1 MSSSAVVLLSALAL
15 AAVVAVVVVAAS
27 LRSSS
32 RLDRLLSE
40 TAGAREASESVDRR
54 FEEMRRSVEERVRGV
69 EQSLSEGQ
77 KGLTEHLGE
86 SGKLL
91 KDVGERMGRIFEAS
105 QKIEK
110 LAGEVT
116 RLEEL
121 LKPPKLRGTLG
132 EAFLEQAL
140 RQALPPGSWQMQYR
154 FSDGVSVDAVIRIKD
169 RWIPVDS
176 KFPLEN
182 FRRAREVEDETER
195 RRARAAFGSDVR
207 RHADAIR
214 KKYIRPAEGT
224 CDYAFMYVPAE
235 AVYAEMVADGEEK
248 ALADSC
254 IEMRIFPVSPRLFY
268 AFVSTVAMVLRGEEL
283 QKNAREVQERL
294 ADLERLWERAEEPF
308 LKVRGHMNNAQK
320 QYEEAASALN
330 RFSAKLSGITEV
342 AQEKLDGAEET
353 GAEVIPLLPPS

>member
-1 MSSSAVVLLSALAL
+1 VFL
-15 AAVVAVVVVAAS
+15 VAAS
-27 LRSSS
+27 VRGSA
-32 RLDRLLSE
+32 RFDRLLSE
-40 TAGAREASESVDRR
+40 TAGAREASESLDRR
-54 FEEMRRSVEERVRGV
+54 FEDLRRSVEERVRGV
-69 EQSLSEGQ
+69 EQSLTEGQ
-77 KGLTEHLGE
+77 RGLAEHLGQ

-110 LAGEVT
+110 LAGDVT
-116 RLEEL
+116 RLEDL
-121 LKPPKLRGTLG
+121 LRPPKLRGTLG

-140 RQALPPGSWQMQYR
+140 RQALPPGSWQMQFR
-154 FSDGVSVDAVIRIKD
+154 FSDGVAVDAVIRIKD

-182 FRRAREVEDETER
+182 FRRAREVEDEGER
-195 RRARAAFGSDVR
+195 RRARAAFSSDVR
-207 RHADAIR
+207 KHADAIR

-224 CDYAFMYVPAE
+224 CEYAFMYVPAE
-235 AVYAEMVADGEEK
+235 AVYAEMVSDGEEK

-254 IEMRIFPVSPRLFY
+254 IEMRVFPVSPRLFY
-268 AFVSTVAMVLRGEEL
+268 AFLSTVAMVLRGEEL

-320 QYEEAASALN
+320 QYEEAAAALN
-330 RFSAKLSGITEV
+330 RFGAKLSGITEA
-342 AQEKLDGAEET
+342 AQEKLVSVEGT
-353 GAEVIPLLPPS
+353 GGEAVPLVPPS